1 MDKQIVNGTYLLKDL
16 IEGEESV
23 SERDDFLRLSPTQIQ
38 KALEIIINNPK
49 FSDNTKKYLIA
60 NTWAVN
66 YKAKPPTIDE
76 FLSPEWIGPMSES
89 VFPYWKDFLREL
101 VNHKSPHYNVILYSP
116 IGTGKSTLV
125 ALLNLYVSCLVY
137 LMRNPKKTLGQSA
150 STSICNVFIAQSL
163 EKATEVLLEP
173 FKNILMVSDK
183 FVQCRTLEQ
192 MRRLEKELGPSKIC
206 WSTSGM
212 ASAMTI
218 GSNMSIKIKSNIASL
233 LGLTILCGS
242 ITELAFFKEV
252 GYTDEDIFRLY
263 NDLRGRIKSRFPV
276 KNGFNFSIIDSSPND
291 ATFESSL
298 DYWILNKAKDD
309 PTNIVFNDT
318 KWALQPWLFPEWEK
332 DKTKTFWIHKG
343 DKNNKVP
350 KVLETKFE
358 TEVYDERDI
367 VECPIDILQDAK
379 NDTAKILKDYA
390 GIPTAS
396 SDRLLQDNT
405 KIENI
410 FVPWLKNTYSHITAL
425 ESEEPEH
432 LIWNKIQDQFFV
444 KLSNGNFEFWRN
456 PKEIRYLSVDQS
468 TTGDTASLAMSHP
481 ELLKSG
487 DVIDVVDLVVNIIP
501 NKSRIN
507 LEAIKFF
514 IYDLWQY
521 GKINFG
527 NISFD
532 QFQSES
538 AQQFLRRAGLNV
550 ERLSVDS
557 PPDAYLNMIQS
568 INLGRLKMGR
578 NIYVKNN
585 LKSLKMSKT
594 KSGKPKVDHEFG
606 KVENS
611 LNANDDWET
620 SSLGFHAKDSTD
632 AVCAACELRR
642 KYFIGTPRYI
652 FENVLEEKFEDKNKR
667 KVLQDVKLIIR
678 RYN

>member
-1 MDKQIVNGTYLLKDL
+1 MDRMNDAAYLTKDL
-16 IEGEESV
+16 IEGDESV
-23 SERDDFLRLSPTQIQ
+23 AERESFLELSPLEID
-38 KALEIIINNPK
+38 KALNIIMKNPK
-49 FSDNTKKYLIA
+49 FSDDTKKYLIG
-60 NTWAVN
+60 NTWAIN
-66 YKAKPPTIDE
+66 YKQKPPTIDE
-76 FLSPEWIGPMSES
+76 FLSPAWIGPMSES
-89 VFPYWKDFLREL
+89 VFPYWKDIMKDLT
-101 VNHKSPHYNVILYSP
+101 NPHTPRYNTILYTP
-116 IGTGKSTLV
+116 IGTGKSTFV

-183 FVQCRTLEQ
+183 FVQCRTLDQ

-263 NDLRGRIKSRFPV
+263 NDLRGRIKSRFPK
-276 KNGFNFSIIDSSPND
+276 KNGFNFSVLDSSPND

-298 DYWILNKAKDD
+298 DYWILNRAKDD
-309 PTNIVFNDT
+309 PTNLIFNDT
-318 KWALQPWLFPEWEK
+318 KWALQPWLFDEWNK
-332 DKTKTFWIHKG
+332 DNSKVFYIFKG
-343 DKNNKVP
+343 DKNNKIP
-350 KVLETKFE
+350 KVYETKAECESF
-358 TEVYDERDI
+358 DSRDI
-367 VECPIDILQDAK
+367 VECPIDILQLAK
-379 NDTAKILKDYA
+379 DDTAKTLKDYA
-390 GIPTAS
+390 GVPTAAS
-396 SDRLLQDNT
+396 NRLIQDNN
-405 KIENI
+405 KIEDI

-444 KLSNGNFEFWRN
+444 KLSSGHFEFWRN
-456 PKEIRYLSVDQS
+456 PKELRYVSVDQS
-468 TTGDTASLAMSHP
+468 ITGDTASIAVTHP

-487 DVIDVVDLVVNIIP
+487 DIIDICDLIINVIP
-501 NKSRIN
+501 NKARIN
-507 LEAIKFF
+507 LDAIKFF
-514 IYDLWQY
+514 IYDLKNY
-521 GKINFG
+521 GRL
-527 NISFD
+527 NIRNVSFD

-538 AQQFLRRAGLNV
+538 SQQFLRRQEFEV

-557 PPDAYLNMIQS
+557 VMSPYLNMVQA

-585 LKSLKMSKT
+585 LKSIKISST
-594 KSGKPKVDHEFG
+594 KSGKPKVDHEMG
-606 KVENS
+606 KIENS
-611 LNANDDWET
+611 LFANDDWET
-620 SSLGFHAKDSTD
+620 SSMGFNAKDATD
-632 AVCAACELRR
+632 ALAASIELR
-642 KYFIGTPRYI
+642 KKHFVGSPRYI
-652 FENVLEEKFEDKNKR
+652 YEPPIDEKTGEKKES
-667 KVLQDVKLIIR
+667 KVLKDVKLHIR
-678 RYN
+678 RN